1 MKMFV
6 LCFILMSLLGCS
18 GGDTSSDSL
27 PDEGAVETPDVLPI
41 TGNFIDNDD
50 SLYKI
55 NDDVRFSKST
65 VPVVDTKFSCDCNST
80 DPSIPCVGSSLTD
93 KLTGTPSNGATFR
106 APIFSYEFNSNG
118 GQAYCGR
125 FASGDYWVAPK
136 EGETLQLTKISGNSQ
151 VSAELDLANSTST
164 GILGS
169 LVDYGNYDETKN
181 ATLNLPI
188 SLDTSN
194 NQLLLTAMHR
204 EVGECGTKAI
214 IDGCV
219 DAYNFV
225 TFLTGIPKNLGW
237 DMMRPNVGANPNN
250 LYTFDDFNL
259 DRLIASSEFEKAS
272 ADELK
277 SANEAWRGFTEIFT
291 NFSEG
296 GRAFRSHTLVDDY
309 SSGTYNGWYNSFVKV
324 SSSANTFEEKKAAL
338 ASMLTFGADMYQ
350 VFEGNNTIGTQWSAG
365 AGQFT
370 GMIAPL
376 LFFSSII
383 ERPDIAYQVSQ
394 ISKRANVGEA
404 GDIGEEG
411 YTALQDAALPQEFKQ
426 ILPGRNGPV
435 WGDITTINRYWS
447 AIHAGGCYDGSLVEC
462 NSSQG
467 KKTSWD
473 PYGYIDG
480 PSIKPGSSYMSV
492 TRGMFGN
499 YGTMMWMNDS
509 MCDIA
514 NHDLPI
520 QYVDRIKSNGLLTS
534 NDECAPPDPREPDT
548 CDPWRDGVGCS
559 FYGETWGPT
568 TDNPYQCVKNNS
580 GGNTGQ
586 NGRFPDYN
594 GTVIE
599 ANGYVNFT
607 LENSYDTFKEGRD
620 NCRSAIFNTTPAVS
634 NFENDNGVLKWAAS
648 THLSNDD
655 VLDYEKH
662 FGWYKVSYIS
672 PDSTERAVFATTE
685 TSFDTALLDDG
696 VSDFIV
702 QACLYNGSCVVLTEQ
717 Q

>member
-1 MKMFV
+1 
-6 LCFILMSLLGCS
+6 
-18 GGDTSSDSL
+18 
-27 PDEGAVETPDVLPI
+27 
-41 TGNFIDNDD
+41 
-50 SLYKI
+50 
-55 NDDVRFSKST
+55 
-65 VPVVDTKFSCDCNST
+65 
-80 DPSIPCVGSSLTD
+80 
-93 KLTGTPSNGATFR
+93 
-106 APIFSYEFNSNG
+106 
-118 GQAYCGR
+118 
-125 FASGDYWVAPK
+125 
-136 EGETLQLTKISGNSQ
+136 
-151 VSAELDLANSTST
+151 
-164 GILGS
+164 
-169 LVDYGNYDETKN
+169 
-181 ATLNLPI
+181 
-188 SLDTSN
+188 
-194 NQLLLTAMHR
+194 
-204 EVGECGTKAI
+204 
-214 IDGCV
+214 
-219 DAYNFV
+219 
-225 TFLTGIPKNLGW
+225 
-237 DMMRPNVGANPNN
+237 
-250 LYTFDDFNL
+250 
-259 DRLIASSEFEKAS
+259 
-272 ADELK
+272 
-277 SANEAWRGFTEIFT
+277 
-291 NFSEG
+291 
-296 GRAFRSHTLVDDY
+296 
-309 SSGTYNGWYNSFVKV
+309 
-324 SSSANTFEEKKAAL
+324 
-338 ASMLTFGADMYQ
+338 
-350 VFEGNNTIGTQWSAG
+350 
-365 AGQFT
+365 
-370 GMIAPL
+370 
-376 LFFSSII
+376 
-383 ERPDIAYQVSQ
+383 
-394 ISKRANVGEA
+394 
-404 GDIGEEG
+404 
-411 YTALQDAALPQEFKQ
+411 
-426 ILPGRNGPV
+426 
-435 WGDITTINRYWS
+435 
-447 AIHAGGCYDGSLVEC
+447 
-462 NSSQG
+462 
-467 KKTSWD
+467 
-473 PYGYIDG
+473 
-480 PSIKPGSSYMSV
+480 MSV

-717 Q
+717 